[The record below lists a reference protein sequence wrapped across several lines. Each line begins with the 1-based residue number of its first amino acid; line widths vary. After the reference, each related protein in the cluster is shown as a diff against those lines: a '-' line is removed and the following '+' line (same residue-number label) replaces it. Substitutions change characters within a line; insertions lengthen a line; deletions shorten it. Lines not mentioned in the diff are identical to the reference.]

1 MYSSLSVCRVC
12 KSSDLTEIINLG
24 EQALSGVFLKEK
36 NESISSGPLR
46 LLWCGECTL
55 VQLGESFVSSEMY
68 GESYGYRSGLN
79 PTMVSHLKSIADRLT
94 RRLNLQTDNL
104 VIDIG
109 SNDGTFL
116 NILSDYGIKTVG
128 FDPTST
134 KYRDMYNPG
143 TLVIEDFFSS
153 DGYYNYV
160 TKPAKLVTSIA
171 MFYDLEDPIGFA
183 SDVNAVLEPNGFWFF
198 EQSYAPWMQINGAY
212 DTICH
217 EHLEYYSLATI
228 KYILDRSGFTIV
240 EVTTNSVNG
249 GSIGVLAQKQE
260 NPEVSTDPHAL
271 WLMHE
276 ENSKL
281 LNSLEKWLQFS
292 KNVSERKNSLLS
304 LLNEIIHAGNTVSG
318 LGASTKGNVL
328 LNYSGINSLFI
339 PKIGE
344 INPFKFDKFT
354 PGSLIPIVPEDEVLN
369 ESPDFLLFLPWH
381 FRNYALEKYSS
392 FLNNGGRLILPL
404 PVVEVIGL

>member
-1 MYSSLSVCRVC
+1 VC
-12 KSSDLTEIINLG
+12 KSSDLTEVINLG

-46 LLWCGECTL
+46 LLWCSNCTL

-94 RRLNLQTDNL
+94 RRLNLGTDNL

-116 NILSDYGIKTVG
+116 NILSECGIKTVG

-134 KYRDMYNPG
+134 KYRDMYHPR

-153 DGYYNYV
+153 AGYYNYV

-183 SDVNAVLEPNGFWFF
+183 FDVNAVLESNGFWFF
-198 EQSYAPWMQINGAY
+198 EQSYAPWMQMNGAY
-212 DTICH
+212 DTVCH

-240 EVTTNSVNG
+240 EVTTN
-249 GSIGVLAQKQE
+249 
-260 NPEVSTDPHAL
+260 
-271 WLMHE
+271 
-276 ENSKL
+276 
-281 LNSLEKWLQFS
+281 
-292 KNVSERKNSLLS
+292 
-304 LLNEIIHAGNTVSG
+304 
-318 LGASTKGNVL
+318 
-328 LNYSGINSLFI
+328 
-339 PKIGE
+339 
-344 INPFKFDKFT
+344 
-354 PGSLIPIVPEDEVLN
+354 
-369 ESPDFLLFLPWH
+369 
-381 FRNYALEKYSS
+381 
-392 FLNNGGRLILPL
+392 
-404 PVVEVIGL
+404 